1 MSKILRRPMFR
12 GGGKVSSYGNGIT
25 SPLVPGYA
33 GGGSINTPRRGLV
46 SLAGGY
52 AGMGQPLYN
61 NPQLFSIDDV
71 LAQMGQPSTGAAIKE
86 YAKNNNLAL
95 QPTVGDEFKINEK
108 TVFYPDGD
116 TKVEIGEGENIQ
128 EIDFKDTKKFTGE
141 NPEIA
146 TTYPGSGDTQG
157 ILPELLEK
165 VTMTDKKNS
174 LGNEIYTGN
183 QGDLTSKIDTSLANG
198 VLEKQNKVS
207 DDSELTLEEI
217 KDSLGGGKAFG
228 RDATDMLLRFSGA
241 EGDTV
246 AEKFKNYAAL
256 ESKAGPSRTETI
268 DQAAATFML
277 KDKLQTKR
285 DKAKVE
291 MMRADVDYKIS
302 AGKKIDISEGILAST
317 KGGQTTD
324 KKLAIGIQ
332 SSTSPTTGNKYVFKG
347 VINAKDL
354 EQILESKQL
363 KTGDTLIV
371 KQTSKDETSGIDK
384 VIKKIIEIQA
394 DGTGKEIYKLT

>member
-12 GGGKVSSYGNGIT
+12 GGGTVSSYGNGIA
-25 SPLVPGYA
+25 SGLA
-33 GGGSINTPRRGLV
+33 DGGRVGLESGGKPILGGDLYDRDAYNSFINNYQKNLNKNSALYGTI
-46 SLAGGY
+46 
-52 AGMGQPLYN
+52 YN
-61 NPQLFSIDDV
+61 NE
-71 LAQMGQPSTGAAIKE
+71 GEIKE
-86 YAKNNNLAL
+86 DSKYSYENMF
-95 QPTVGDEFKINEK
+95 GDA
-108 TVFYPDGD
+108 
-116 TKVEIGEGENIQ
+116 
-128 EIDFKDTKKFTGE
+128 TGKSE
-141 NPEIA
+141 NPESIFTNVDPMLDYTSTFIPPLGGTEELGVA
-146 TTYPGSGDTQG
+146 MKED
-157 ILPELLEK
+157 ILSKLKESKQYNTSEVPRGPRELGLN
-165 VTMTDKKNS
+165 VN
-174 LGNEIYTGN
+174 
-183 QGDLTSKIDTSLANG
+183 SKIDTSLTNS
-198 VLEKQNKVS
+198 VLENQNKVS

-246 AEKFKNYAAL
+246 SEKFKNYAAL

-268 DQAAATFML
+268 DQAAASFML

-285 DKAKVE
+285 DKAKVD

-347 VINAKDL
+347 VLDAKDL
-354 EQILESKQL
+354 EQVLKSEQL

-371 KQTSKDETSGIDK
+371 KQTIKDETSGIDK

>member
-71 LAQMGQPSTGAAIKE
+71 LAQTGQAMTGQAIMN
-86 YAKNNNLAL
+86 YANRNNMSMKPN
-95 QPTVGDEFKINEK
+95 VGDEFKINEM
-108 TVFYPDGD
+108 TTFYPDGD

-128 EIDFKDTKKFTGE
+128 EIDFKDIEKYTGE
-141 NPEIA
+141 KPEVIKP
-146 TTYPGSGDTQG
+146 YPGSDDTQG
-157 ILPELLEK
+157 TLPELLEK
-165 VTMTDKKNS
+165 VTLTDKKDK

-198 VLEKQNKVS
+198 VLENQNKVS

-277 KDKLQTKR
+277 KDKAQTKR
-285 DKAKVE
+285 DKANIAL
-291 MMRADVDYKIS
+291 MRSKVDYQIEAGESIS
-302 AGKKIDISEGILAST
+302 LSKSLLAANKSGMLNN
-317 KGGQTTD
+317 KE
-324 KKLAIGIQ
+324 LSVGIQ
-332 SSTSPTTGNKYVFKG
+332 AATSPTTGKNFNFKK
-347 VINAKDL
+347 VVTLEEFKNIKDA
-354 EQILESKQL
+354 QP
-363 KTGDTLIV
+363 GDTFVV
-371 KQTSKDETSGIDK
+371 KTKVKDPDTGTEKTLKS
-384 VIKKIIEIQA
+384 IIEI
-394 DGTGKEIYKLT
+394 DLKGTPQRIYNIA

>member
-61 NPQLFSIDDV
+61 NPQLFSINDV
-71 LAQMGQPSTGAAIKE
+71 VAQMGQPSTGAAIKE

-95 QPTVGDEFKINEK
+95 QPTMGDEFKINEK

-146 TTYPGSGDTQG
+146 TTYLGSSDTQG
-157 ILPELLEK
+157 TLPELLEK
-165 VTMTDKKNS
+165 VTLTDKKDK
-174 LGNEIYTGN
+174 LGNEIYTGT
-183 QGDLTSKIDTSLANG
+183 QGDLSKLDTSLANG
-198 VLEKQNKVS
+198 VLENQNKVS

-217 KDSLGGGKAFG
+217 KESLGSKKAFG
-228 RDATDMLLRFSGA
+228 RDLSDTLLTFAGA

-246 AEKFKNYAAL
+246 MEKFKNTAAL
-256 ESKAGPSRTETI
+256 EAKKGPSRTETI

-291 MMRADVDYKIS
+291 MMRADVDYKIA
-302 AGKKIDISEGILAST
+302 AGKKIDIAEGILAST

-332 SSTSPTTGNKYVFKG
+332 SSTSPTTGSRYVFRG
-347 VINAKDL
+347 VVKAENL
-354 EQILESKQL
+354 TSVLNSGQL

-371 KQTSKDETSGIDK
+371 KQTIKDEDSGADK
-384 VIKKIIEIQA
+384 TLKKIIEIQA
-394 DGTGKEIYKLT
+394 DGSGKEIYKLT

>member
-25 SPLVPGYA
+25 SPLVPGYQ

-52 AGMGQPLYN
+52 AGKGAPLFN

-71 LAQMGQPSTGAAIKE
+71 LAQTGQAMTGQAIMN
-86 YAKNNNLAL
+86 YANRNNMSMKPN
-95 QPTVGDEFKINEK
+95 VGDEFKINEM
-108 TVFYPDGD
+108 TTFYPEGD
-116 TKVEIGEGENIQ
+116 TKVEVGEGENIQ
-128 EIDFKDTKKFTGE
+128 EIDFKDIEKYTGE
-141 NPEIA
+141 KPEVIKS
-146 TTYPGSGDTQG
+146 YPGSDDTQG
-157 ILPELLEK
+157 TLPELLEK
-165 VTMTDKKNS
+165 VTMTDKKDS

-217 KDSLGGGKAFG
+217 KESLGGGKAFG

-285 DKAKVE
+285 DKAKVD

-302 AGKKIDISEGILAST
+302 AGKELNISESIFEAT
-317 KGGQTTD
+317 KNGQTTD

-332 SSTSPTTGNKYVFKG
+332 RATSPTTGKRYNFFGTLKAENLKEVLSSG
-347 VINAKDL
+347 
-354 EQILESKQL
+354 QL
-363 KTGDTLIV
+363 KAGDTLIV
-371 KQTSKDETSGIDK
+371 KQTIKDKDSGIDK
-384 VIKKIIEIQA
+384 VIKKIIEIQPN
-394 DGTGKEIYKLT
+394 GSGLEIFNL

>member
-12 GGGKVSSYGNGIT
+12 GGGTVSSYGNGIT

-71 LAQMGQPSTGAAIKE
+71 LAQTGQAMTGQAIMN
-86 YAKNNNLAL
+86 YANRNNMSMKPN
-95 QPTVGDEFKINEK
+95 VGDEFKINEM
-108 TVFYPDGD
+108 TTFYPDGD

-128 EIDFKDTKKFTGE
+128 EIDFKDIEKYTGE
-141 NPEIA
+141 KPEVIKP
-146 TTYPGSGDTQG
+146 YPGSDDTQG
-157 ILPELLEK
+157 TLPELLEK
-165 VTMTDKKNS
+165 VTLTDKKDK

-198 VLEKQNKVS
+198 VLENQNKVS

-277 KDKLQTKR
+277 KDKAQTKR
-285 DKAKVE
+285 DKANIAL
-291 MMRADVDYKIS
+291 MRSKVDYQIEAGESIS
-302 AGKKIDISEGILAST
+302 LSKSLLAANKSGMLNN
-317 KGGQTTD
+317 KE
-324 KKLAIGIQ
+324 LSVGIQ
-332 SSTSPTTGNKYVFKG
+332 AATSPTTGKNFNFKK
-347 VINAKDL
+347 VVTLEEFKNIKDA
-354 EQILESKQL
+354 QP
-363 KTGDTLIV
+363 GDTFVV
-371 KQTSKDETSGIDK
+371 KTKVKDPDTGTEKTLKS
-384 VIKKIIEIQA
+384 IIEI
-394 DGTGKEIYKLT
+394 DLKGTPQRIYNIA

>member
-25 SPLVPGYA
+25 APLVSGYQS
-33 GGGSINTPRRGLV
+33 GGSINTPRRGLV

-52 AGMGQPLYN
+52 AGKGAPLFN
-61 NPQLFSIDDV
+61 NPQLFSIEDV
-71 LAQMGQPSTGAAIKE
+71 LAQTGQPMTGQAIMD
-86 YAKNNNLAL
+86 YANKNNISMKSN
-95 QPTVGDEFKINEK
+95 VGDDFKINK
-108 TVFYPDGD
+108 MTTFYPEGD

-128 EIDFKDTKKFTGE
+128 QIDFKDMEKYTGE
-141 NPEIA
+141 TPEIIKS
-146 TTYPGSGDTQG
+146 YSGSKDTQG
-157 ILPELLEK
+157 TLPELLEK
-165 VTMTDKKNS
+165 VTMTDKKDL
-174 LGNEIYTGN
+174 LGNEIYTGT
-183 QGDLTSKIDTSLANG
+183 QGNLSKLDTSLANG
-198 VLEKQNKVS
+198 VLENQNIVK
-207 DDSELTLEEI
+207 DDTELTLEEI
-217 KDSLGGGKAFG
+217 KKALGGGKAFG

-256 ESKAGPSRTETI
+256 ESKVGPSRTETI

-277 KDKLQTKR
+277 KDKAETKR

-291 MMRADVDYKIS
+291 MMRADVDYKIA
-302 AGKKIDISEGILAST
+302 AGKELDLSESIFEAT

-332 SSTSPTTGNKYVFKG
+332 RATSPTTGKRFVYRGSVK
-347 VINAKDL
+347 AEDL
-354 EQILESKQL
+354 TSVLNSGQL

-371 KQTSKDETSGIDK
+371 KQVTKDDSGADK
-384 VIKKIIEIQA
+384 TTKKIIEIQA
-394 DGTGKEIYKLT
+394 DGSGKEVFNI

>member
-1 MSKILRRPMFR
+1 MFR
-12 GGGKVSSYGNGIT
+12 GGGTVSSYGNGIT

-71 LAQMGQPSTGAAIKE
+71 LAQTGQAMTGQAIMN
-86 YAKNNNLAL
+86 YANRNNMSMKPN
-95 QPTVGDEFKINEK
+95 VGDEFKINEM
-108 TVFYPDGD
+108 TTFYPDGD

-128 EIDFKDTKKFTGE
+128 EIDFKDIEKYTGE
-141 NPEIA
+141 KPEVIKP
-146 TTYPGSGDTQG
+146 YPGSDDTQG
-157 ILPELLEK
+157 TLPELLEK
-165 VTMTDKKNS
+165 VTLTDKKDK

-198 VLEKQNKVS
+198 VLENQNKVS

-277 KDKLQTKR
+277 KDKAQTKR
-285 DKAKVE
+285 DKANIAL
-291 MMRADVDYKIS
+291 MRSKVDYQIEAGESIS
-302 AGKKIDISEGILAST
+302 LSKSLLAANKSGMLNN
-317 KGGQTTD
+317 KE
-324 KKLAIGIQ
+324 LSVGIQ
-332 SSTSPTTGNKYVFKG
+332 AATSPTTGKNFNFKK
-347 VINAKDL
+347 VVTLEEFKNIKDA
-354 EQILESKQL
+354 QP
-363 KTGDTLIV
+363 GDTFVV
-371 KQTSKDETSGIDK
+371 KTKVKDPDTGTEKTLKS
-384 VIKKIIEIQA
+384 IIEI
-394 DGTGKEIYKLT
+394 DLKGTPQRIYNIA